1 MSAPCGI
8 SAWRRG
14 LGARAKVQLLYLSE
28 ATHAEFTRVVL
39 ASEDLISLCEDP
51 AYTDKENRGEFAAL
65 PALGDFVRGCL
76 AEVGVSGFGHGDV
89 VIVGK
94 QPSDTAS
101 ASAAP
106 DAPDARSEV
115 AVDMLVFDDG
125 NTWDAAVSLLGSV
138 HSDPEF
144 EGTRVIPTS
153 VTDGLCNPLLFY
165 SGLHGPPYNFKDQL
179 YVEMSAR
186 HPAVL
191 AALAGG
197 LRLFEGP
204 KDGEFA
210 LEHYA
215 FAVQSAETLAAA
227 AASASVSAFA
237 AAVGD
242 ERGLR

>member
-8 SAWRRG
+8 PAWRRG

-39 ASEDLISLCEDP
+39 ASEDLIALCEDP

-76 AEVGVSGFGHGDV
+76 AEVGVTDFGHGDV

-94 QPSDTAS
+94 QPSD
-101 ASAAP
+101 AADAA

-179 YVEMSAR
+179 FVEMSTR
-186 HPAVL
+186 HPVVL
-191 AALAGG
+191 AALASG

-204 KDGEFA
+204 KDGEFV

-237 AAVGD
+237 VTVGD